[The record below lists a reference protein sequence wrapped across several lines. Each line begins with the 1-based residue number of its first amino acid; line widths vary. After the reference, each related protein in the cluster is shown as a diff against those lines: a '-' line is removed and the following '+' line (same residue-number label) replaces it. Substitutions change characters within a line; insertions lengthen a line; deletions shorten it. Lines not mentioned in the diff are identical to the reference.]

1 MVPHGE
7 GSLRATLERTIEIAD
22 ATGKWRSQE
31 GLFVAQKQ
39 VTRRQLAEDA
49 RRAAL
54 DGNWENAVALN
65 EQIIT
70 QSERDT
76 IAYNR
81 LGRAYI
87 ALGQLNEAKDAY
99 TKALHS
105 DPANLIARRNLQ
117 RLELMRG
124 PGGKLTAEVSRPGA
138 MPRTSVFLEEVGRTW
153 VDELVNPGEMLTLAD
168 ISSGEQL
175 ILSDEGDRLIV
186 RRQNGDLLGEIEP
199 KTGRRVLD
207 LMRQGNRYEI
217 YALGL
222 AGQTLRIIL
231 REVHR
236 DPSLA
241 TTVSFPRQITS
252 RAYLRDRDLLRQR
265 DESDFFLLDED
276 EEEEDTDAVAIEADD
291 EDTGE
296 VDSDSEPFADS
307 VVELEEDDTSI

>member
-1 MVPHGE
+1 
-7 GSLRATLERTIEIAD
+7 
-22 ATGKWRSQE
+22 
-31 GLFVAQKQ
+31 VAQKQ
-39 VTRRQLAEDA
+39 LTRRQLAEEA

-54 DGNWENAVALN
+54 NGNWEEAVELN
-65 EQIIT
+65 QQIIA
-70 QSERDT
+70 QSDRDT
-76 IAYNR
+76 VAYNR

-99 TKALHS
+99 TKALHT

-124 PGGKLTAEVSRPGA
+124 PGGKLTAEVTRPGP

-153 VDELVNPGEMLTLAD
+153 VDELVNPGEILVLAD
-168 ISSGEQL
+168 VSPGEQL
-175 ILSDEGDRLIV
+175 VLSDEDDRLIV
-186 RRQNGDLLGEIEP
+186 RRANGALLGEIEP

-217 YALGL
+217 FALGL
-222 AGQTLRIIL
+222 AGQTLRFIL
-231 REVHR
+231 REIHR

-265 DESDFFLLDED
+265 DEADFFLLDED
-276 EEEEDTDAVAIEADD
+276 EEEEDTEAAAIEVDD
-291 EDTGE
+291 EDA
-296 VDSDSEPFADS
+296 VDVDADTEPFVDS
-307 VVELEEDDTSI
+307 VVELEEDDTTL

>member
-1 MVPHGE
+1 M
-7 GSLRATLERTIEIAD
+7 
-22 ATGKWRSQE
+22 
-31 GLFVAQKQ
+31 AQKQ
-39 VTRRQLAEDA
+39 ITRRQLAEDA

-54 DGNWENAVALN
+54 GGNWEDAVTIN
-65 EQIIT
+65 EQIIA
-70 QSERDT
+70 QSDRDT

-117 RLELMRG
+117 RLEIMRG
-124 PGGKLTAEVSRPGA
+124 PGGKFTAEVSRPGA

-153 VDELVNPGEMLTLAD
+153 VDELVNPGEMLILAD

-175 ILSDEGDRLIV
+175 MLSDEDGRLIV
-186 RRQNGDLLGEIEP
+186 RRLNGELLGEIEP

-207 LMRQGNRYEI
+207 LMAQGNRYEI
-217 YALGL
+217 FALGL

-231 REVHR
+231 REIHR

-276 EEEEDTDAVAIEADD
+276 EEEEDTETAASETDD
-291 EDTGE
+291 EDTSDADTDTE
-296 VDSDSEPFADS
+296 PFVDSVAEM
-307 VVELEEDDTSI
+307 EDDDASM

>member
-1 MVPHGE
+1 
-7 GSLRATLERTIEIAD
+7 
-22 ATGKWRSQE
+22 
-31 GLFVAQKQ
+31 VAQKQ
-39 VTRRQLAEDA
+39 LTRRQLAEDA

-54 DGNWENAVALN
+54 DGSWEEAVAIN
-65 EQIIT
+65 ERIIA
-70 QSERDT
+70 QSDRDT

-81 LGRAYI
+81 LGRAYV

-99 TKALHS
+99 TKALHT

-153 VDELVNPGEMLTLAD
+153 VDELVNPGETLTLTD

-175 ILSDEGDRLIV
+175 VLSDEDGDLIV
-186 RRQNGDLLGEIEP
+186 RRANGDLLGEIEP

-217 YALGL
+217 YALGM

-265 DESDFFLLDED
+265 DESDFFLLD
-276 EEEEDTDAVAIEADD
+276 DD
-291 EDTGE
+291 EDDDTEAAATETDDEDSGDADTDTE
-296 VDSDSEPFADS
+296 PFVDSVA
-307 VVELEEDDTSI
+307 ELEEDDSSI

>member
-1 MVPHGE
+1 M
-7 GSLRATLERTIEIAD
+7 
-22 ATGKWRSQE
+22 
-31 GLFVAQKQ
+31 AQKQ
-39 VTRRQLAEDA
+39 LTRRQLAEDA

-54 DGNWENAVALN
+54 DGSWEEAVAIN
-65 EQIIT
+65 ERIIA
-70 QSERDT
+70 QSDRDT

-81 LGRAYI
+81 LGRAYV

-99 TKALHS
+99 TKALHT

-153 VDELVNPGEMLTLAD
+153 VDELVNPGETLTLTD

-175 ILSDEGDRLIV
+175 VLSDEDGDLIV
-186 RRQNGDLLGEIEP
+186 RRANGDLLGEIEP

-217 YALGL
+217 YALGM

-265 DESDFFLLDED
+265 DESDFFLLD
-276 EEEEDTDAVAIEADD
+276 DD
-291 EDTGE
+291 EDDDTEAAATETDDEDSGDADTDTE
-296 VDSDSEPFADS
+296 PFVDSVA
-307 VVELEEDDTSI
+307 ELEEDDSSI

>member
-1 MVPHGE
+1 M
-7 GSLRATLERTIEIAD
+7 
-22 ATGKWRSQE
+22 
-31 GLFVAQKQ
+31 AQKQ
-39 VTRRQLAEDA
+39 LTRRQLAEEA

-54 DGNWENAVALN
+54 NGNWEEAVELN
-65 EQIIT
+65 QQIIA
-70 QSERDT
+70 QSDRDT
-76 IAYNR
+76 VAYNR

-99 TKALHS
+99 TKALHT

-124 PGGKLTAEVSRPGA
+124 PGGKLTAEVTRPGP

-153 VDELVNPGEMLTLAD
+153 VDELVNPGEILVLAD
-168 ISSGEQL
+168 VSPGEQL
-175 ILSDEGDRLIV
+175 VLSDEDDRLIV
-186 RRQNGDLLGEIEP
+186 RRANGALLGEIEP

-217 YALGL
+217 FALGL
-222 AGQTLRIIL
+222 AGQTLRFIL
-231 REVHR
+231 REIHR

-265 DESDFFLLDED
+265 DEADFFLLDED
-276 EEEEDTDAVAIEADD
+276 EEEEDTEAAAIEVDD
-291 EDTGE
+291 EDA
-296 VDSDSEPFADS
+296 VDVDADTEPFVDS
-307 VVELEEDDTSI
+307 VVELEEDDTTL

>member
-1 MVPHGE
+1 M
-7 GSLRATLERTIEIAD
+7 
-22 ATGKWRSQE
+22 
-31 GLFVAQKQ
+31 AQKQ
-39 VTRRQLAEDA
+39 LTRRQLAEDA

-54 DGNWENAVALN
+54 NGNWEEAVTLN
-65 EQIIT
+65 EQIIA
-70 QSERDT
+70 QSDRDT

-81 LGRAYI
+81 LGRAFI

-124 PGGKLTAEVSRPGA
+124 PGGKLTADVTRPGP

-153 VDELVNPGEMLTLAD
+153 VDELVNPGDMLILAD

-175 ILSDEGDRLIV
+175 VLSDEDDRLVV
-186 RRQNGDLLGEIEP
+186 RRANGDLLGEVEP

-222 AGQTLRIIL
+222 VGQTLRIIL
-231 REVHR
+231 REIHR

-276 EEEEDTDAVAIEADD
+276 EEEDDTEAAASETDEEDAGDVDGDSDTEPFVDAVA
-291 EDTGE
+291 
-296 VDSDSEPFADS
+296 
-307 VVELEEDDTSI
+307 ELEEDDSAI

>member
-1 MVPHGE
+1 M
-7 GSLRATLERTIEIAD
+7 
-22 ATGKWRSQE
+22 
-31 GLFVAQKQ
+31 AQKQ

-54 DGNWENAVALN
+54 DGNWEDAVALN

-70 QSERDT
+70 QSDRDT

-99 TKALHS
+99 TRALHS

-117 RLELMRG
+117 RLEIMRV
-124 PGGKLTAEVSRPGA
+124 PGGKFTTDVTRPGA
-138 MPRTSVFLEEVGRTW
+138 VPRTSVFLEEVGRTW
-153 VDELVNPGEMLTLAD
+153 VDELVNPGETLTLAD
-168 ISSGEQL
+168 ISPGEQL
-175 ILSDEGDRLIV
+175 VLSDEDDRLIV
-186 RRQNGDLLGEIEP
+186 RRANGDLLGEIEP

-276 EEEEDTDAVAIEADD
+276 EDEEDTDSVVAEADD
-291 EDTGE
+291 EDTGD
-296 VDSDSEPFADS
+296 VDADSEPFVDS
-307 VVELEEDDTSI
+307 VAELEEDESAL

>member
-1 MVPHGE
+1 M
-7 GSLRATLERTIEIAD
+7 
-22 ATGKWRSQE
+22 
-31 GLFVAQKQ
+31 AQKQ

-54 DGNWENAVALN
+54 DGNWEDAVALN

-70 QSERDT
+70 QSDRDT

-99 TKALHS
+99 TRALHS

-117 RLELMRG
+117 RLEIMRV
-124 PGGKLTAEVSRPGA
+124 PGGKFTTDVTRPGA
-138 MPRTSVFLEEVGRTW
+138 VPRTSVFLEEVGRTW
-153 VDELVNPGEMLTLAD
+153 VDELVNPGDTLTLAD
-168 ISSGEQL
+168 ISPGEQL
-175 ILSDEGDRLIV
+175 VLSDEDDRLIV
-186 RRQNGDLLGEIEP
+186 RRANGDLLGEIEP

-276 EEEEDTDAVAIEADD
+276 EDEEDTDSVVAEADD
-291 EDTGE
+291 EDTGD
-296 VDSDSEPFADS
+296 VDADSEPFVDS
-307 VVELEEDDTSI
+307 VAELEEDESAL

>member
-1 MVPHGE
+1 M
-7 GSLRATLERTIEIAD
+7 AT
-22 ATGKWRSQE
+22 
-31 GLFVAQKQ
+31 KQ

-54 DGNWENAVALN
+54 DGKWEDAVALN
-65 EQIIT
+65 EQILS
-70 QSERDT
+70 QSDRDT

-117 RLELMRG
+117 RLEIMRG
-124 PGGKLTAEVSRPGA
+124 PGGKFTAEVSRPGA
-138 MPRTSVFLEEVGRTW
+138 VPRTSVFLEEVGRTW
-153 VDELVNPGEMLTLAD
+153 VDELVNPGETLTLAD

-175 ILSDEGDRLIV
+175 VLNNEDDRLIV
-186 RRQNGDLLGEIEP
+186 RRSNGDLLGEIEP

-231 REVHR
+231 REVLR
-236 DPSLA
+236 DPALA

-276 EEEEDTDAVAIEADD
+276 EEEDDTETRAAESDD
-291 EDTGE
+291 EDSG
-296 VDSDSEPFADS
+296 DSDSESEPFADS
-307 VVELEEDDTSI
+307 VVEMEEDESAI

>member
-1 MVPHGE
+1 M
-7 GSLRATLERTIEIAD
+7 
-22 ATGKWRSQE
+22 
-31 GLFVAQKQ
+31 AQKQ
-39 VTRRQLAEDA
+39 VTRRQMAEDA

-54 DGNWENAVALN
+54 DGNWEDAVTIN
-65 EQIIT
+65 EQIIA
-70 QSERDT
+70 QADRDT

-81 LGRAYI
+81 LGRAFI

-117 RLELMRG
+117 RLEIMRG
-124 PGGKLTAEVSRPGA
+124 PGGKFTAEVTRPGA
-138 MPRTSVFLEEVGRTW
+138 VPRTSVFLEEVGRTW
-153 VDELVNPGEMLTLAD
+153 VDELVNPGETMTLAD

-175 ILSDEGDRLIV
+175 VLSNEGDRLIV
-186 RRQNGDLLGEIEP
+186 RRENGDLLGEIEP

-207 LMRQGNRYEI
+207 LMSQGNRYEI
-217 YALGL
+217 FALGL

-236 DPSLA
+236 DPALA

-276 EEEEDTDAVAIEADD
+276 EEEEDTEATAIGADD
-291 EDTGE
+291 EDTAE

-307 VVELEEDDTSI
+307 VAELEEDESAL

>member
-1 MVPHGE
+1 M
-7 GSLRATLERTIEIAD
+7 
-22 ATGKWRSQE
+22 
-31 GLFVAQKQ
+31 AQKQ

-54 DGNWENAVALN
+54 DGNWEDAVALN

-70 QSERDT
+70 QSDRDT

-99 TKALHS
+99 TRALHS

-117 RLELMRG
+117 RLEIMRV
-124 PGGKLTAEVSRPGA
+124 PGGKFTTDVTRPGA
-138 MPRTSVFLEEVGRTW
+138 VPRTSVFLEEVGRTW
-153 VDELVNPGEMLTLAD
+153 VDELVNPGETLTLAD
-168 ISSGEQL
+168 ISPGEQL
-175 ILSDEGDRLIV
+175 VLSDEDDRLIV
-186 RRQNGDLLGEIEP
+186 RRANGDLLGEIEP

-276 EEEEDTDAVAIEADD
+276 EDEEDTDSVVAEADD
-291 EDTGE
+291 EDTDD
-296 VDSDSEPFADS
+296 VDADSEPFVDS
-307 VVELEEDDTSI
+307 VAELEEDESAL

>member
-1 MVPHGE
+1 MAPK
-7 GSLRATLERTIEIAD
+7 TL
-22 ATGKWRSQE
+22 
-31 GLFVAQKQ
+31 
-39 VTRRQLAEDA
+39 TRRQLAEDA

-54 DGNWENAVALN
+54 DGNWEDAVTLN
-65 EQIIT
+65 EQIIA
-70 QSERDT
+70 QADRDT

-99 TKALHS
+99 TKALHT

-124 PGGKLTAEVSRPGA
+124 PGGKLTAEVTRPGS

-153 VDELVNPGEMLTLAD
+153 VDELVNPGEMLILTD

-175 ILSDEGDRLIV
+175 VLSDEDDRLIV
-186 RRQNGDLLGEIEP
+186 RRANGDLLGEVEP

-236 DPSLA
+236 DPALA

-265 DESDFFLLDED
+265 DEADFFLLDED
-276 EEEEDTDAVAIEADD
+276 EEEEDTEAAAIETDD
-291 EDTGE
+291 EDAAE
-296 VDSDSEPFADS
+296 ADSDTEPFVDS
-307 VVELEEDDTSI
+307 VVELEDDDTAI

>member
-1 MVPHGE
+1 M
-7 GSLRATLERTIEIAD
+7 
-22 ATGKWRSQE
+22 
-31 GLFVAQKQ
+31 AQKQ
-39 VTRRQLAEDA
+39 LTRRQLAEDA

-54 DGNWENAVALN
+54 NGNWEEAVTLN
-65 EQIIT
+65 EQIIA
-70 QSERDT
+70 QSDRDT

-81 LGRAYI
+81 LGRAFI

-124 PGGKLTAEVSRPGA
+124 PGGKLTADVTRPGP

-153 VDELVNPGEMLTLAD
+153 VDELVNPGDMLILAD

-175 ILSDEGDRLIV
+175 VLSDEDGRLVV
-186 RRQNGDLLGEIEP
+186 RRANGDLLGEVEP

-222 AGQTLRIIL
+222 VGQTLRIIL
-231 REVHR
+231 REIHR

-276 EEEEDTDAVAIEADD
+276 EEEDDTEAAASETDEEDAGDVDGDSDTEPFVDAVA
-291 EDTGE
+291 
-296 VDSDSEPFADS
+296 
-307 VVELEEDDTSI
+307 ELEEDDSAI